1 MGDDIKLN
9 LQSYNYF
16 IIGLVPEHELVPF
29 NYYLVFLTNMIR
41 LKF

>member
-16 IIGLVPEHELVPF
+16 IIGPVPEHELVPS
-29 NYYLVFLTNMIR
+29 III
-41 LKF
+41 